1 MAKENAWIVTV
12 SSDKSIDKVAKDLS
26 KAGFKI
32 SEVLKEV
39 GSITGSADPSVAK
52 KIKGITGV
60 VDVAPDQSF
69 DIGPPDSN
77 TTW

>member
-1 MAKENAWIVTV
+1 MPKQTWIVTV
-12 SSDKSIDKVAKDLS
+12 SNSKSIDKVAKELT

-32 SEVLKEV
+32 NEVLKEV
-39 GSITGSADPSVAK
+39 GSITGSADPSVAS
-52 KIKGITGV
+52 KIKGIAGV
-60 VDVAPDQSF
+60 ADVAPDQSF